1 MRIKS
6 SLLAVA
12 LMAAIPTAANATIAT
27 VFDDFDGGLTNFNA
41 NVALD
46 PTAVAIHD
54 VVSFGFSGTSYA
66 GAGYTVTKPTGVS
79 FSTSSYTLSGS
90 APSRDMSGG
99 AFNINP
105 AANAGA
111 PGAPGHGA
119 GNANDSR
126 DSGIQFSFT
135 SGVNA
140 IGFEVGDW
148 STCCQVSNIYIS
160 FGGGAPILVGSST
173 VGGDQFLT
181 NGGAGVFVAAFDD
194 SSTFTTVNFWGDGYG
209 EFLVA
214 GGTIHFSKI
223 RGGTLPPTGVPEPL
237 TLSLFSAGLVGA
249 AAMRRR
255 LKKAKA

>member
-1 MRIKS
+1 MRMKS

-27 VFDDFDGGLTNFNA
+27 VFDDFDGGLADFNA
-41 NVALD
+41 KVALD
-46 PTAVAIHD
+46 PTAIATHD

-66 GAGYTVTKPTGVS
+66 GAGYTVTKPTGAS
-79 FSTSSYTLSGS
+79 FSTTSYTLFGS

-99 AFNINP
+99 AFDISP
-105 AANAGA
+105 SGG
-111 PGAPGHGA
+111 PGGHGI
-119 GNANDSR
+119 GDPNDSR
-126 DSGIQFSFT
+126 DSGIEFT
-135 SGVNA
+135 FASGVNA

-148 STCCQVSNIYIS
+148 STCCQVSNLYIS
-160 FGGGAPILVGSST
+160 FGGGAPIEVGSST
-173 VGGDQFLT
+173 VFGDQFLT
-181 NGGAGVFVAAFDD
+181 DGGAGVFVAAFDD

-214 GGTIHFSKI
+214 GGTIHFATI